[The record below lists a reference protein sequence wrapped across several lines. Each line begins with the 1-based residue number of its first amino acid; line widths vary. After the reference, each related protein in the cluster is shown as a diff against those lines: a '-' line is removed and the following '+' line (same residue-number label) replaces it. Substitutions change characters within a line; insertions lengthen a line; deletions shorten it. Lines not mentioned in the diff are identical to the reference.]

1 MINIGN
7 NAKLLNAYHNIE
19 RDYLKYFQRELEI
32 DYEHIYKD
40 MFDENLRLLCSAL
53 HYRIIENLRLLNDSI
68 NRGKHFWA
76 APSRDL
82 INVINLSFKFVNSLK
97 NSGEN
102 IYINEYYDE
111 ILNKCR
117 TFLSSSGGS
126 TVPSDMEVIDIY
138 YAIPIFIAGDFV
150 EISNQSSYKTQLK
163 EIGKGSYAK
172 VFRFFDENYNK
183 YFALKRANKDISPKD
198 LERFL
203 LEFKVMRE
211 LNSPYILEVYSMN
224 EDRNEYIMEYADY
237 TLFDFIQ
244 KNNQKL
250 TFEER
255 RNLCFQ
261 VIKGFEYL
269 SEKKIFHRDISP
281 KNILIKEYEN
291 VRIIKISDF
300 GIVKINNSILTSDN
314 TEIRGSFNDYTG
326 LQRIGFKNYNF
337 YYEGFAICKL
347 LYFIL
352 TGKYKSINKFDY
364 SNLKEF
370 MDKGINPI
378 DSKRFENITE
388 LKECFYTIHK
398 Y

>member
-19 RDYLKYFQRELEI
+19 RDYLQYFQREFEI

-40 MFDENLRLLCSAL
+40 MFDENLSLLCSAL

-300 GIVKINNSILTSDN
+300 GIVKINDSILTSDN

-388 LKECFYTIHK
+388 LKEYFYTIDK

>member
-7 NAKLLNAYHNIE
+7 NTKLLNAYHNIE
-19 RDYLKYFQRELEI
+19 RDYLQYFQRGFEI
-32 DYEHIYKD
+32 DYENIYKD

-53 HYRIIENLRLLNDSI
+53 HYRLIENLRLLNDSI
-68 NRGKHFWA
+68 NGGKHFWA
-76 APSRDL
+76 AFSRAL

-102 IYINEYYDE
+102 IYIDEYYDE
-111 ILNKCR
+111 IFKKCR

-126 TVPSDMEVIDIY
+126 AVPSDMEVINIY
-138 YAIPIFIAGDFV
+138 YDIPIFIAGDFV

-183 YFALKRANKDISPKD
+183 YFALKRANKNISEKD
-198 LERFL
+198 LKRFY
-203 LEFKVMRE
+203 LEFKVMKE
-211 LNSPYILEVYSMN
+211 LKSPYVLEVYSMD
-224 EDRNEYIMEYADY
+224 ETKNEYIMEYADC

-255 RNLCFQ
+255 RKLCIQ

-269 SEKKIFHRDISP
+269 SKKQIFHRDISP
-281 KNILIKEYEN
+281 KNILIKEYED
-291 VRIIKISDF
+291 VRLIKISDF
-300 GIVKINNSILTSDN
+300 GIVKINDSVLTSDN
-314 TEIRGSFNDYTG
+314 TEIRGSFNDYAG
-326 LQRIGFKNYNF
+326 LQREGFKNYNF
-337 YYEGFAICKL
+337 YYEGYAICKL

-352 TGKYKSINKFDY
+352 TGKHTSMNKFDY
-364 SNLKEF
+364 SNLEEF
-370 MDKGINPI
+370 MNKGINPI
-378 DSKRFENITE
+378 SSERFENIIE
-388 LKECFYTIHK
+388 LKECFYTIHNK
-398 Y
+398 

>member
-172 VFRFFDENYNK
+172 VFRIFDENYNK

-255 RNLCFQ
+255 RNLCLQ

-300 GIVKINNSILTSDN
+300 VIVKINNSILTSDN

>member
-1 MINIGN
+1 M
-7 NAKLLNAYHNIE
+7 
-19 RDYLKYFQRELEI
+19 
-32 DYEHIYKD
+32 
-40 MFDENLRLLCSAL
+40 
-53 HYRIIENLRLLNDSI
+53 
-68 NRGKHFWA
+68 
-76 APSRDL
+76 
-82 INVINLSFKFVNSLK
+82 SFKFVNSLK

-102 IYINEYYDE
+102 IYIDEYYDE
-111 ILNKCR
+111 IFKKCR

-126 TVPSDMEVIDIY
+126 TVPSDMEVINIY
-138 YAIPIFIAGDFV
+138 YDIPIFIAGDFI

-300 GIVKINNSILTSDN
+300 GIVKINDSILTSDN

-388 LKECFYTIHK
+388 LKEYFYTIHK

>member
-19 RDYLKYFQRELEI
+19 RDYLQYFQREFEI

-40 MFDENLRLLCSAL
+40 MFDENLSLLCSAL

-68 NRGKHFWA
+68 YRGKHFWA

-203 LEFKVMRE
+203 LEFKLMRE

-300 GIVKINNSILTSDN
+300 GIVKINDSILTSDN

-378 DSKRFENITE
+378 DFERFENIAE
-388 LKECFYTIHK
+388 LKEYFYKINK
-398 Y
+398 